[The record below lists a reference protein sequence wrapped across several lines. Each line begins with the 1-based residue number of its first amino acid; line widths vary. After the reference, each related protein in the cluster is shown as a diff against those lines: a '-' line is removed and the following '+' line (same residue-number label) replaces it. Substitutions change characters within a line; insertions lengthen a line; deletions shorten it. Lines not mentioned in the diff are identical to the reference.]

1 VSGSALETERVVGLN
16 VIGGRRVEARG
27 GATFESRNPARHTEV
42 IGVFARSGA
51 EDVDEAVHAA
61 AAALPEWRRT
71 PWPARGE
78 IILRA
83 AQVLE
88 RDKEQIA
95 RLMTREM
102 GKVLTEARGDTQEAI
117 DMGKFIAGEGR
128 RAFGETVPSEL
139 RDKWAMT
146 MRQPLG
152 VVGCITPWNFPVA
165 IPSWKIFPAIMA
177 GNTVV
182 FKPAEDTPAC
192 ALRFVEALE
201 EAGLP
206 AGVVNIV
213 FGFGE
218 EAGEAVVRHPG
229 VRGVSF
235 TGSAEVGRHIAEV
248 CGSMLKRSSLE
259 LGGKNA
265 IVVLDD
271 ADVEL
276 AVDGALWGAFGT
288 SGQRCTASSRLVV
301 QRGAV
306 DAFTA
311 QLCERAAGLRVGD
324 GLRDDVEVG
333 PLINEKQLARVHGY
347 TEIGVGEGARLV
359 LGGEIAREGDLAEG
373 YFYRPTIFADVRA
386 QMRVAQEE
394 IFGPTTVIL
403 PVESVDEAL
412 AVANGTRYGLSAS
425 VYTRDVRTAF
435 RAVNALEA
443 GIVYVN
449 APTIGA
455 EIQLPFGGIKDTG
468 NGHREAGRQALDEFS
483 EWKSVYIDY
492 SGRLQRAQIDVEM

>member
-1 VSGSALETERVVGLN
+1 MTTDSSATMGFN
-16 VIGGRRVEARG
+16 VIGGQRREARD
-27 GATFESRNPARHTEV
+27 GATFESRNPAHHDEV
-42 IGVFARSGA
+42 VGVFPRSGA
-51 EDVDEAVHAA
+51 ADVDDAVQAA
-61 AAALPEWRRT
+61 AAALPDWRRT

-88 RDKEQIA
+88 RDKESLA

-102 GKVLTEARGDTQEAI
+102 GKVLAEARGDTQEAI

-152 VVGCITPWNFPVA
+152 VVGCITPWNFPIA
-165 IPSWKIFPAIMA
+165 IPSWKIFPALMA

-218 EAGEAVVRHPG
+218 DCGEAVVRHPG
-229 VRGVSF
+229 VRAISF

-301 QRGAV
+301 QRGAL
-306 DAFTA
+306 DGFTA
-311 QLCERAAGLRVGD
+311 HLSERAAALRVGD

-333 PLINEKQLARVHGY
+333 PVVNEKQLRRVHGY
-347 TEIGVGEGARLV
+347 TEVGVAEGAKLL
-359 LGGEIAREGDLAEG
+359 LGGEIARDGQLAEG
-373 YFYRPTIFADVRA
+373 WFYKPTIFGGVAA
-386 QMRVAQEE
+386 SMRVAQEE

-403 PVESVDEAL
+403 PVDSVDEAL

-435 RAVNALEA
+435 RCVNELEA

-483 EWKSVYIDY
+483 EWKSIYIDY

>member
-1 VSGSALETERVVGLN
+1 MSAATATAERVEGLN
-16 VIGGRRVEARG
+16 VIGGERRPARS
-27 GATFESRNPARHTEV
+27 GATFESRNPARHSEV
-42 IGVFARSGA
+42 VGVFPRSGA
-51 EDVDEAVHAA
+51 EDVDDAVRAA
-61 AAALPEWRRT
+61 SAALPEWRRT

-88 RDKEQIA
+88 RRKEEIA

-192 ALRFVEALE
+192 ALAFVEALE

-213 FGFGE
+213 FGYGE
-218 EAGEAVVRHPG
+218 DCGEAVVRHPG
-229 VRGVSF
+229 IRAVSF

-248 CGSMLKRSSLE
+248 CGSLLKRSSLE

-301 QRGAV
+301 QRGV
-306 DAFTA
+306 LGDFTEHLTA
-311 QLCERAAGLRVGD
+311 RTARLRIGD
-324 GLRDDVEVG
+324 GLRDGVDVG
-333 PLINEKQLARVHGY
+333 PIVNEKQLRRVHGY
-347 TEIGVGEGARLV
+347 TEIGTQEGAHLL
-359 LGGEIAREGDLAEG
+359 LGGEIARDGELAEG
-373 YFYRPTIFADVRA
+373 WFYRPTIFDSVRA
-386 QMRVAQEE
+386 DMRVAQEE
-394 IFGPTTVIL
+394 IFGPTTVII
-403 PVESVDEAL
+403 PVESLDEAL
-412 AVANGTRYGLSAS
+412 AVANGTRYGLSLS
-425 VYTRDVRTAF
+425 LYTRDVRSAF
-435 RAVNALEA
+435 RAVNELEA

-483 EWKSVYIDY
+483 EWKSIYIDY

>member
-1 VSGSALETERVVGLN
+1 VSGVAADRITGLN
-16 VIGGRRVEARG
+16 LIGGERREARG
-27 GATFESRNPARHTEV
+27 GTTFESRNPAHHDEV
-42 IGVFARSGA
+42 VGVFARSGA
-51 EDVDEAVHAA
+51 EDVADAVSAA
-61 AAALPEWRRT
+61 TAAYAEWRHT

-83 AQVLE
+83 AQILE
-88 RDKEQIA
+88 RRKEDLA

-102 GKVLTEARGDTQEAI
+102 GKVLVEARGDVQEAV

-152 VVGCITPWNFPVA
+152 VVGIVTPWNFPIA

-192 ALRFVEALE
+192 ALAFVEALR
-201 EAGLP
+201 EAGVP
-206 AGVVNIV
+206 DGVVNIV

-218 EAGEAVVRHPG
+218 EAGEALVRHPG

-235 TGSAEVGRHIAEV
+235 TGSVEVGRHVNEV
-248 CGSMLKRSSLE
+248 CAAQLKRCSLE
-259 LGGKNA
+259 MGGKNA
-265 IVVLDD
+265 IVVLND
-271 ADVEL
+271 ADVDL
-276 AVDGALWGAFGT
+276 AVEGALWGAFGT

-301 QRGAV
+301 QRGALLP
-306 DAFTA
+306 FTE
-311 QLCERAAGLRVGD
+311 QLRERAAALRVGD
-324 GLRDDVEVG
+324 GLREDVDVG
-333 PLINEKQLARVHGY
+333 PVINEKQLARIHGY
-347 TEIGVGEGARLV
+347 TEIGVQEGARLL
-359 LGGEIAREGDLAEG
+359 LGGAVARDGDLAG
-373 YFYRPTIFADVRA
+373 GWFYRPTIFADVRPG
-386 QMRVAQEE
+386 MRIAQEE
-394 IFGPTTVIL
+394 IFGPTTTIL
-403 PVESVDEAL
+403 PVESLDDAL
-412 AVANGTRYGLSAS
+412 NVANGTRYGLSLS
-425 VYTRDVRTAF
+425 VYTRDVRAAF
-435 RAVNALEA
+435 RAVNELEA

-468 NGHREAGRQALDEFS
+468 NGHREAGRQALDQFS
-483 EWKSVYIDY
+483 EWKSIYIDY
-492 SGRLQRAQIDVEM
+492 SGHLQRAQIDVET

>member
-1 VSGSALETERVVGLN
+1 MTQTTAALEGLN
-16 VIGGRRVEARG
+16 LIGGERRAARD
-27 GATFESRNPARHTEV
+27 GATFESRNPAHHDEV
-42 IGVFARSGA
+42 VGVFARSSA
-51 EDVDEAVHAA
+51 ADVDDAVEAA
-61 AAALPEWRRT
+61 AAAYRAWRRT
-71 PWPARGE
+71 PWPLRGE

-88 RDKEQIA
+88 QRKEELA

-102 GKVLTEARGDTQEAI
+102 GKVLVEARGDVQEAV

-152 VVGCITPWNFPVA
+152 VVGIITPWNFPIA
-165 IPSWKIFPAIMA
+165 IPSWKIFPAILA

-192 ALRFVEALE
+192 ALAFVEALR

-206 AGVVNIV
+206 DGVVNIV

-218 EAGEAVVRHPG
+218 EAGEALIRHPG
-229 VRGVSF
+229 VRGISF
-235 TGSAEVGRHIAEV
+235 TGSVDVGRHVNEV
-248 CGSMLKRSSLE
+248 CGGLLKRCSLE

-301 QRGAV
+301 QRGV
-306 DAFTA
+306 LLPFTE
-311 QLCERAAGLRVGD
+311 QLRERAAALRVGD
-324 GLRDDVEVG
+324 GLREDVEVG
-333 PLINEKQLARVHGY
+333 PIINEKQLARVHGY
-347 TEIGVGEGARLV
+347 TEIGVQEGARLI
-359 LGGEIAREGDLAEG
+359 LGGAVSAGGEHAGG
-373 YFYRPTIFADVRA
+373 WFYQPTIFSDVRPG
-386 QMRVAQEE
+386 MRIAQEE
-394 IFGPTTVIL
+394 IFGPTTTIL
-403 PVESVDEAL
+403 PAENADDAL
-412 AVANGTRYGLSAS
+412 RIANGTAYGLSLS
-425 VYTRDVRTAF
+425 VYTRDVRAAF
-435 RAVNALEA
+435 RAIEELEA

-455 EIQLPFGGIKDTG
+455 EIQLPFGGVKDTG
-468 NGHREAGRQALDEFS
+468 NGHREAGRVALDQFT

-492 SGRLQRAQIDVEM
+492 SGRLQRAQIDTE